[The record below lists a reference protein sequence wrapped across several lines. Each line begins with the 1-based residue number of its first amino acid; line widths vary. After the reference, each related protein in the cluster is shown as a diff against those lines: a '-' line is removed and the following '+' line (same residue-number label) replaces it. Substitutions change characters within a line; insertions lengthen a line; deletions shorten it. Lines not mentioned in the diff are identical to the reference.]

1 MPDGAIA
8 GTIGAK
14 WRGVGK
20 CLPAGRAITSPA
32 FTRRIFSPHQGVA
45 AMEQPSTKPRR
56 KRSASTPVRDVTE
69 GRAEGALDLELENSA
84 LLSPLAYLLR
94 VMRDPNASGAR
105 RDRAAVSAAQYVH
118 QRAVETR
125 RTKKSE
131 AARK

>member
-1 MPDGAIA
+1 
-8 GTIGAK
+8 
-14 WRGVGK
+14 
-20 CLPAGRAITSPA
+20 
-32 FTRRIFSPHQGVA
+32 
-45 AMEQPSTKPRR
+45 MEQPSTKPRR

-94 VMRDPNASGAR
+94 VMRDPNASDAR

-131 AARK
+131 AARKAREAGRGSEWGDDLHIEDGHPLRQRQ